1 MCACVE
7 ALVLG
12 GARVDLGSGA
22 KPVLEHASL
31 SHVARSS
38 AAKAKAD
45 KGAPRLEPVASS
57 KLSAMVHA
65 QLGAAW
71 VEDSRTVACMACG
84 AAFTNMIRRHH
95 CRMLGIVVCDSC
107 STRRAVL
114 PGQGSGGARVCDAAF
129 NVVLHL
135 GRLAQRYDVQEE
147 TARKARAAREALEEQ
162 DEAARVEQQRMEL
175 LQAGAAARAAKRSS
189 TAAAAS
195 SSSSAAASTASRH
208 RDVGAAQGMMHEA
221 CSALRERG
229 EKLGVLGARV
239 EDLGKEAEDFHDMAR
254 QLRKQAER
262 NARWF

>member
-1 MCACVE
+1 MPTQN
-7 ALVLG
+7 
-12 GARVDLGSGA
+12 ARVDLGSGP
-22 KPVLEHASL
+22 KPVLEHPSL

-38 AAKAKAD
+38 AAKGKAD

-71 VEDSRTVACMACG
+71 VEDSKTAACMACG
-84 AAFTNMIRRHH
+84 AAFTNMTRRHH
-95 CRMLGIVVCDSC
+95 CRMLGIVVCDAC

-147 TARKARAAREALEEQ
+147 TARRARAAREALEEQ

-175 LQAGAAARAAKRSS
+175 LQAGAAARAAARSV
-189 TAAAAS
+189 AGAS
-195 SSSSAAASTASRH
+195 SSSSAATSAASRH
-208 RDVGAAQGMMHEA
+208 RDVGAAQGAMHEA
-221 CSALRERG
+221 CSALHERG

-239 EDLGKEAEDFHDMAR
+239 EDLGKEAEDFFTMAR
-254 QLRKQAER
+254 KMRQQAEK
-262 NARWF
+262 NSRWF